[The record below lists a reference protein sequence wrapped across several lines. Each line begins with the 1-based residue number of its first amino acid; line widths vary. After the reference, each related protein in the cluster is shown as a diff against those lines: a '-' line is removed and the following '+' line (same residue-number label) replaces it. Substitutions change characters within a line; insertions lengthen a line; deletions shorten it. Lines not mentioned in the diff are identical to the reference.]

1 MKCQKMNSNKRI
13 HKCLY
18 DLHQKNKEEYVKE
31 NIVYLELQLRVD
43 QLVLYTWNF
52 LLKFPSVS

>member
-18 DLHQKNKEEYVKE
+18 DLYKKNKKEYVNE

-43 QLVLYTWNF
+43 QLVLYTWKF
-52 LLKFPSVS
+52 LLDLPCIS